1 MAEEYCSAKRNGVA
15 VRRRPI
21 GVRCV
26 GVWIS
31 SGLENRF
38 LLGYFAGSSGN
49 SLPTFPGNLP
59 HLEGS
64 VENWTWIVPKR
75 R

>member
-1 MAEEYCSAKRNGVA
+1 MAEEYCWAKTGGGA
-15 VRRRPI
+15 VRRWPI

-31 SGLENRF
+31 SAFENCF
-38 LLGYFAGSSGN
+38 LLGYFARISGN
-49 SLPTFPGNLP
+49 SLSTFPGNLP

-64 VENWTWIVPKR
+64 VENGTD
-75 R
+75 